1 MFVVT
6 VIVTVVPT
14 SPAAGVYV
22 KLNGEALADAGVTV
36 PAPLSVIVTLEALP
50 PNVFPL
56 TVTDVVPQVLPELLL
71 SINVGGFAHPHDTE
85 KDEPVDVHP
94 EAFLTVIV

>member
-1 MFVVT
+1 M
-6 VIVTVVPT
+6 IVTVVPM

-22 KLNGEALADAGVTV
+22 KLKGEALADAGVTV
-36 PAPLSVIVTLEALP
+36 PAPFSVMVTLVALP
-50 PNVFPL
+50 PKVFPL

-71 SINVGGFAHPHDTE
+71 SITVGGFAHPHDTA
-85 KDEPVDVHP
+85 KDEPVDVQP